1 MSADETAV
9 QLIRAGS
16 AVAVVFMIIFLVSDL
31 WSVPA
36 VSFSGTILHG
46 LGILATLAFFAATF
60 TAGFHLHW
68 KLWNLLFAILLLSIF
83 VLISAQ
89 TQESDSRYIA
99 LLLYPVA
106 TGAFVNWEWQ
116 WQTLL
121 GLACVTLYGI
131 AEIFVPLPGASLHRW
146 LGLFAATALADCMSL
161 FIGVYRWRID
171 GQIDQLQQAA
181 IFRESQIAT
190 MAHDIRS
197 PVAAIAGFVDLLED
211 EDLDEEDRKAILAR
225 IGTTA
230 WLMDLTVSNVLDLYQ
245 ISAGRISASP
255 ARLDPNRIVA
265 GAASNCAPQAVHK
278 GLKLTVNYGEV
289 PRGNFDPRHLE
300 RIARNLL
307 AWSISRVSIG
317 EIRLRTLPT
326 NAGITIEVEDD
337 GPVPSDDEIATLLQG
352 DFNGSRPAK
361 NMLNLYIARALAESS
376 GGQLRLTSPTG
387 DRIRLIAEV
396 PSANIESEPPVA

>member
-131 AEIFVPLPGASLHRW
+131 AEDLCPPAGCFASSMVGAVRGDGAGRLYV
-146 LGLFAATALADCMSL
+146 
-161 FIGVYRWRID
+161 IVYRS
-171 GQIDQLQQAA
+171 LPL
-181 IFRESQIAT
+181 
-190 MAHDIRS
+190 AHR
-197 PVAAIAGFVDLLED
+197 
-211 EDLDEEDRKAILAR
+211 
-225 IGTTA
+225 
-230 WLMDLTVSNVLDLYQ
+230 
-245 ISAGRISASP
+245 
-255 ARLDPNRIVA
+255 
-265 GAASNCAPQAVHK
+265 
-278 GLKLTVNYGEV
+278 
-289 PRGNFDPRHLE
+289 
-300 RIARNLL
+300 
-307 AWSISRVSIG
+307 
-317 EIRLRTLPT
+317 
-326 NAGITIEVEDD
+326 
-337 GPVPSDDEIATLLQG
+337 
-352 DFNGSRPAK
+352 
-361 NMLNLYIARALAESS
+361 RA
-376 GGQLRLTSPTG
+376 
-387 DRIRLIAEV
+387 D
-396 PSANIESEPPVA
+396 